1 MGILCLVC
9 AILICMTFFRTVTLQ
24 YKDPWQFYETDFV
37 SMSEVF
43 PAIISFLVDIFTAF
57 FFGGGDHIK
66 PHFVSVFI
74 TFPSLLDKFCFL

>member
-1 MGILCLVC
+1 
-9 AILICMTFFRTVTLQ
+9 MTFFRTVTLQ

-57 FFGGGDHIK
+57 FWGGGSYKTSFCQCVHYISF
-66 PHFVSVFI
+66 FVG
-74 TFPSLLDKFCFL
+74 